1 MQKTVE
7 VRQTSCEDDPQ
18 QAKLEISCLSD
29 SPDFALKMAD
39 QDPPLPT
46 PLKSALFPQPEVSC
60 NDV

>member
-18 QAKLEISCLSD
+18 QAKLDMRLSCLSD

-39 QDPPLPT
+39 QDPPLPM
-46 PLKSALFPQPEVSC
+46 PLKSAISSA
-60 NDV
+60 